1 MQNHAVKKGKEVRYL
16 LLASS
21 KPASMDMRDLLRSS
35 ALAVCMLI
43 GPNVSPAHA
52 FRVTTDGGPKI
63 RTEGGNFELGFNA
76 RAHLDVHWF
85 NQDNVDLRFPPF
97 GSQVLGADEGSGFN
111 WRRTYTTLT
120 GRFYRLNFKFE
131 NDFAAGDFPHTLRE
145 TWLSTKLGSGLVT
158 VGQFKPYR
166 GLEELT
172 SSNEITFM
180 ERPSTSSTG
189 IYNGR
194 QFLMGM
200 GYKNT
205 IGDKFGFGV
214 DVMSLAHAGLPIEG
228 LTYGGR
234 VVWLPISEE
243 GTTMHLGF
251 AFSRDHATAESLSAG
266 TVDIYGGRQGIRKS
280 LGTAGVGMGAPGNA
294 TQTTFAAEAAYAMG
308 PATVQGEYANVRLD
322 NTHLIAGAQKN
333 STVQAYYVQASWFV
347 TGESA
352 LYRKDRGTFGK
363 PKPISKWGALE
374 LAVRYDVAENTTQS
388 LTADPCRTT
397 TSKCHAQVIT
407 LGANWYVRPGLRFML
422 NYYLTEA
429 SIGNASPGAVNR
441 KDEPF
446 AVSFRTQ
453 LSF

>member
-1 MQNHAVKKGKEVRYL
+1 MQNHAVKKGKEVRCL

-43 GPNVSPAHA
+43 GPSVSPAHA
-52 FRVTTDGGPKI
+52 FRVTDGGPKI

-214 DVMSLAHAGLPIEG
+214 DVMSLAHAGLPMEG

-266 TVDIYGGRQGIRKS
+266 AVDIYGGRQGIRKS
-280 LGTAGVGMGAPGNA
+280 LGTAGVGMSSPGNA

-322 NTHLIAGAQKN
+322 NTHLMGGAQKN

-388 LTADPCRTT
+388 LTADPCRTA
-397 TSKCHAQVIT
+397 TSKCHVQVIT

-422 NYYLTEA
+422 NYYVTEA

>member
-1 MQNHAVKKGKEVRYL
+1 M
-16 LLASS
+16 
-21 KPASMDMRDLLRSS
+21 PDLLRYS
-35 ALAVCMLI
+35 ALAIFALI
-43 GPNVSPAHA
+43 AAVVRPAHA
-52 FRVTTDGGPKI
+52 FRVTTEAGPKI
-63 RTEGGNFELGFNA
+63 QTEGGNFELGFNA
-76 RAHLDVHWF
+76 RAHLDLHWF
-85 NQDNVDLRFPPF
+85 NKDNVDSRFPPF
-97 GSQVLGADEGSGFN
+97 GSQVLGVDEGSGFN
-111 WRRTYTTLT
+111 WRRTYTTFT

-145 TWLSTKLGSGLVT
+145 TWVSTKLGTGLVT

-194 QFLMGM
+194 QFLVGM

-205 IGDKFGFGV
+205 IGDKFGYGV

-243 GTTMHLGF
+243 GTTMHFGF
-251 AFSRDHATAESLSAG
+251 AFSRDQANAESLSASA
-266 TVDIYGGRQGIRKS
+266 VDIYGGRQGIRKS
-280 LGTAGVGMGAPGNA
+280 LGTAGSGGMGSPSNA
-294 TQTTFAAEAAYAMG
+294 TQMTFAAEAAYAMG
-308 PATVQGEYANVRLD
+308 PVTLQGEYANARLD
-322 NTHLIAGAQKN
+322 NTHLVAGSQKD

-347 TGESA
+347 TGERA

-363 PKPISKWGALE
+363 PKPIGKWGALE

-388 LTADPCRTT
+388 LIADPCRTA
-397 TSKCHAQVIT
+397 TSKCQVEVIT

-422 NYYLTEA
+422 NYYVTEA
-429 SIGNASPGAVNR
+429 SIGNAGAGEVNR
-441 KDEPF
+441 KDEPY
-446 AVSFRTQ
+446 VISFRTQ